1 MLASLSVAA
10 RIYAGFAVVLALLG
24 GLAAY
29 TAVSTQQAEAV
40 VRAYG
45 ATTAQT
51 LFVADGVDDYANV
64 RIGRIIYALNGSDTA
79 RQQVLSL
86 LDRLQ
91 ADIAASGAVF
101 PGDEGAAKRE
111 ALAAIN
117 AMLGEFRGMFV
128 GYVADVGE
136 VATMLGSLRDLGGE
150 LGERLGKIMD
160 GAFADGETDVAYH
173 AGVAQRELLL
183 ARYAAYM
190 FLQAGDPR
198 HWDTAAARLATA
210 RERADTLAARP
221 GNLNRKILSQE
232 TAALMADYARGLT
245 ASRDVVLRREAASAA
260 LLNDLGPRLFTA
272 FRDLQAKVVERQ
284 KQISAEALADLAATH
299 AVSIWAG
306 VGAFLVG
313 AALAGVIGLWIARSI
328 SSMAAAMGRLAEG
341 DLDIAVTD
349 DEHRHELG
357 RMAQALKVFQTNGRE
372 MRRLAAEQ
380 KAAADRD
387 LAAAAERAA
396 LQSAVAAAVDRAA
409 AGDFAARV
417 EARYQDEALNGF
429 ARQLNGLMETVGAGV
444 GETATV
450 MAALARGDLT
460 AAMAGAFRGA
470 FAELQSNVN
479 GAVERMR
486 DTVIDIQTVA
496 GTMARS
502 TGEIASG
509 ATDLA
514 GRAENQAASLEQ
526 IAATME
532 QMATTVKTNADNA
545 ATATQLGAEA
555 TSRADRG
562 GKVVADAVT
571 AMSQIAEGSRKIADI
586 VSVIDGFAFQTNLLA
601 LNAAVEAA
609 RAGEAGKGFAV
620 VASEVRTLAQ
630 RSAEAARD
638 IKALIDASA
647 TSVKDGVRL
656 VEETGAAL
664 REIVEAI
671 RKTST
676 TIEDISQASREQSS
690 GVDEISAAI
699 ASMDQITQQNSALA
713 EESASAAKGLAGQ
726 AARLTELTAFFTVAA
741 RAGARRDPSL
751 AAFAADAAADR
762 APAGAPARARARG

>member
-24 GLAAY
+24 CLAAY
-29 TAVSTQQAEAV
+29 TAFSTQRAEAV
-40 VRAYG
+40 FHGVEE
-45 ATTAQT
+45 TETQT
-51 LFVADGVDDYANV
+51 QFVAEQVDHLATV
-64 RIGRIIYALNGSDTA
+64 RLARLTYALNGAATA
-79 RQQVLSL
+79 RDEVFATIEHM
-86 LDRLQ
+86 Q
-91 ADIAASGAVF
+91 ADLGAAAAAF
-101 PGDEGAAKRE
+101 PGQEGAAARSD
-111 ALAAIN
+111 LAAIS
-117 AMLGEFRGMFV
+117 AMLAEYRAVFADQ
-128 GYVADVGE
+128 VAGVDQSTE
-136 VATMLGSLRDLGGE
+136 WLLKLRDLGGRIGDH
-150 LGERLGKIMD
+150 LAAILD
-160 GAFADGETDVAYH
+160 GALKDRETDVAYH
-173 AGVAQRELLL
+173 AGVVQRELLL
-183 ARYAAYM
+183 ARYAAFM
-190 FLQAGDPR
+190 FLEAGDVAQWETASQR
-198 HWDTAAARLATA
+198 LAAAREQAN
-210 RERADTLAARP
+210 TLAARP
-221 GNLNRKILSQE
+221 GNLDRKVLAQE
-232 TAALMADYARGLT
+232 VAAMLATYAEGLAAT
-245 ASRDVVLRREAASAA
+245 RESVLRRETAAAA
-260 LLNDLGPRLFTA
+260 LLAETGPRISAA
-272 FRDLQAKVVERQ
+272 FEGLMKHVAERQ
-284 KQISAEALADLAATH
+284 TALTAEASADLSAMH

-306 VGAFLVG
+306 AGAFLVG
-313 AALAGVIGLWIARSI
+313 VALAGAIGLWIARSV
-328 SSMAAAMGRLAEG
+328 SGMAAAMGRLAEG
-341 DLDIAVTD
+341 DLDIAVTGD
-349 DEHRHELG
+349 DHGHELG
-357 RMAQALKVFQTNGRE
+357 RMAKALKVFQTNGRE
-372 MRRLAAEQ
+372 MRRLAAERQ
-380 KAAADRD
+380 AAADRE

-396 LQSAVAAAVDRAA
+396 LQTAVAAAVDRAA
-409 AGDFAARV
+409 AGDFSGRV
-417 EARYQDEALNGF
+417 ETRFEDEALNGF

-470 FAELQSNVN
+470 FAELQANVN

-486 DTVIDIQTVA
+486 ETVIDIQTVA
-496 GTMARS
+496 GTMSRG

-514 GRAENQAASLEQ
+514 GRAENQAASLEE

-555 TSRADRG
+555 SARADRG
-562 GKVVADAVT
+562 GKVVAEAVQ

-671 RKTST
+671 RKTSA
-676 TIEDISQASREQSS
+676 TIGDISQASREQSS

-713 EESASAAKGLAGQ
+713 EESASAAKGLAAQ
-726 AARLTELTAFFTVAA
+726 AARLAELTAFFTVAA

-762 APAGAPARARARG
+762 AAAKARARA